1 MAVSC
6 EAALRMLRER
16 ARQFVSNAMAA
27 CVASANDSLFELT
40 KAAPDAATQTRYLDA
55 MRLWHGARRSLAD
68 ALLTSVDSAFTAL
81 GERIPA
87 PPAVVPGASLGLAS
101 DEDLDELI
109 AINAMV
115 AETMALMDAVL
126 GRLLGRVEALCGAIL
141 APHEFP
147 LTPHFMLTRLA
158 REMDHLGL
166 APQARL
172 AILRAC
178 HATQSRTLPG
188 VVAQA
193 DELLEQLGVA
203 PRRDPLAPAL
213 VGGRADAVAMP
224 AGAASAPGSSGAASG
239 EGVRP
244 DPDRPAPEAA
254 CSALLDGLRRLVPVR
269 GGRRQSIRTRLE
281 GALARMGRSL
291 ADLDPEDLHR
301 VQLVDALFDEM
312 ANETWMPAALG
323 ELLAAA
329 DIAVVALASADP
341 TFLTKPLHPARRLL
355 QEIIVAATDFLHMEN
370 YADQE
375 LFRRA
380 GEAIDRLT
388 ELRADPERLAALL
401 IEFVSL
407 VEREREQGERR
418 AAPALRDASSRE
430 RTDAAH
436 ARVAR
441 ILNDRVTGRG
451 YPLALIDM
459 LERGWCRVLFDAW
472 LKHGEQSSQWR
483 GAVHLLDQLVGVMG
497 DVEPDQELVAR
508 LLEALAAH
516 LDAIALDPFDARRLL
531 DSLRLCLCADAIPRV
546 TPGPV
551 TPSPAP
557 PSLVLTP
564 GEARELDD
572 PRLLV
577 VANRLE
583 LALPGHPAR
592 VAHEGA
598 ADLDEFDLGLVDA
611 LRPGSWVEFR
621 DAAGDA
627 RRAQLLGV
635 VQPADTHVFGDPDG
649 TVFRQLPRLRLALA
663 LREGSALVLDHAPLF
678 DRALARAS
686 RRVAAG
692 CE

>member
-16 ARQFVSNAMAA
+16 ARQFMSTAMAG

-81 GERIPA
+81 GERTPA

-101 DEDLDELI
+101 DEELEELI

-115 AETMALMDAVL
+115 TETMALMDAVL

-158 REMDHLGL
+158 REMDPLGL

-203 PRRDPLAPAL
+203 PRRDTLAPAL
-213 VGGRADAVAMP
+213 VAGRADAVTMP
-224 AGAASAPGSSGAASG
+224 AGAASALGSSGAASG
-239 EGVRP
+239 EGSRP
-244 DPDRPAPEAA
+244 DPDRAAPDAA
-254 CSALLDGLRRLVPVR
+254 CRALLDGLRRLAPVP
-269 GGRRQSIRTRLE
+269 GGRRRSIRIRLE

-312 ANETWMPAALG
+312 TNETWMPAALG

-329 DIAVVALASADP
+329 ETAVVALASADP
-341 TFLTKPLHPARRLL
+341 TFLAKPLHPARRLL

-401 IEFVSL
+401 VEFVSL

-508 LLEALAAH
+508 LLEALATH
-516 LDAIALDPFDARRLL
+516 LDAIALDPFDARGLL
-531 DSLRLCLCADAIPRV
+531 DSLRLCLNPDAIS
-546 TPGPV
+546 GPV

-557 PSLVLTP
+557 PSLMLTP

-577 VANRLE
+577 TANRLE
-583 LALPGHPAR
+583 LALPGDPAR
-592 VAHEGA
+592 VAHAGA
-598 ADLDEFDLGLVDA
+598 ADLDEFDLGRADA

-621 DAAGDA
+621 DAAGDG

-649 TVFRQLPRLRLALA
+649 TVFRQLPRLQLALA

-692 CE
+692 CA

>member
-16 ARQFVSNAMAA
+16 ARQFVSTAMAA

-40 KAAPDAATQTRYLDA
+40 KAAPDAAMQTRYLDA

-68 ALLTSVDSAFTAL
+68 ALLAGVDNAFAAL

-101 DEDLDELI
+101 DEELEELI

-115 AETMALMDAVL
+115 AETMAPMDAVL

-147 LTPHFMLTRLA
+147 LTPHFMLTGLA
-158 REMDHLGL
+158 REMDPLGL

-203 PRRDPLAPAL
+203 PRGDTLAPAL
-213 VGGRADAVAMP
+213 VAGRADAVAMP
-224 AGAASAPGSSGAASG
+224 AGAASALGSSGAASG
-239 EGVRP
+239 EGACSDRATP
-244 DPDRPAPEAA
+244 DAEFCALLEGLRRPAP
-254 CSALLDGLRRLVPVR
+254 VP
-269 GGRRQSIRTRLE
+269 GGRRPSIETRLE
-281 GALARMGRSL
+281 GVLVQRGRSL
-291 ADLDPEDLHR
+291 AELDPEAVR
-301 VQLVDALFDEM
+301 CVQLVDALFDEM
-312 ANETWMPAALG
+312 ANETWMPAPLG

-329 DIAVVALASADP
+329 EIAVVALANADP

-355 QEIIVAATDFLHMEN
+355 QEIIVAATDFLHGEN

-407 VEREREQGERR
+407 VEREREQCERR

-531 DSLRLCLCADAIPRV
+531 DSLRLCLSPDAI
-546 TPGPV
+546 PGPV

-583 LALPGHPAR
+583 LALPGDPAR
-592 VAHEGA
+592 VAHACSVE
-598 ADLDEFDLGLVDA
+598 LDEFDLGRADA

-621 DAAGDA
+621 DAAGDG

>member
-16 ARQFVSNAMAA
+16 ARQFMSTAMAG

-81 GERIPA
+81 GERTPA
-87 PPAVVPGASLGLAS
+87 PPAVVPGESLGLAS
-101 DEDLDELI
+101 DEELDEI
-109 AINAMV
+109 VAINAMV
-115 AETMALMDAVL
+115 AEAMAPMDAVL
-126 GRLLGRVEALCGAIL
+126 GRLLGRLEALCGATL

-158 REMDHLGL
+158 REMDPLGL

-178 HATQSRTLPG
+178 HTAQSRTLPG

-193 DELLEQLGVA
+193 DALLEQLGVA
-203 PRRDPLAPAL
+203 PRRDTLAPAL
-213 VGGRADAVAMP
+213 V
-224 AGAASAPGSSGAASG
+224 AASAPESSGATSG
-239 EGVRP
+239 EGARP
-244 DPDRPAPEAA
+244 DHDRAAPDAA
-254 CSALLDGLRRLVPVR
+254 CRALLDGLRRLAPVP
-269 GGRRQSIRTRLE
+269 GGRRRSIRTRPE
-281 GALARMGRSL
+281 GALAPMGRSL
-291 ADLDPEDLHR
+291 AELDPEHVQR

-329 DIAVVALASADP
+329 EIAVVALASADP
-341 TFLTKPLHPARRLL
+341 TFLSKPLHPARRLL
-355 QEIIVAATDFLHMEN
+355 QEVIVAATDFLHMEN

-388 ELRADPERLAALL
+388 ELRADPERLAGLL
-401 IEFVSL
+401 VEFVSL
-407 VEREREQGERR
+407 VEREREQCERR
-418 AAPALRDASSRE
+418 AAPALRAASTRE

-441 ILNDRVTGRG
+441 ILNERVTGRG

-497 DVEPDQELVAR
+497 DDEPDQELVAR

-516 LDAIALDPFDARRLL
+516 LDTVALDPFDAGRLL
-531 DSLRLCLCADAIPRV
+531 DSLRLCLSADAMPSPM
-546 TPGPV
+546 TPSPV

-577 VANRLE
+577 TANRLE
-583 LALPGHPAR
+583 LALPGDPAR

-598 ADLDEFDLGLVDA
+598 ADVDEFDLGLVDA

-621 DAAGDA
+621 DAGGDP

-635 VQPADTHVFGDPDG
+635 VQPADIHVFGHLDG
-649 TVFRQLPRLRLALA
+649 TVLRQLPRLRLALA

-686 RRVAAG
+686 CRVAAG